1 MACGC
6 KKRNEQP
13 VQPAL
18 IKVNEV
24 RTPAPTQ
31 PSPAQQ

>member
-6 KKRNEQP
+6 KKRNEEP
-13 VQPAL
+13 VAPAS

-31 PSPAQQ
+31 PSPAKQ

>member
-13 VQPAL
+13 VQPAS
-18 IKVNEV
+18 IKINEV
-24 RTPAPTQ
+24 KAPAPTQ
-31 PSPAQQ
+31 PAPAKQ